1 MITKNYDA
9 DENDDAILPHLL
21 VSSAKVLQDSL
32 WITSTD
38 IVLTV
43 VNNSINAM
51 QHGKQLPCATQ
62 TT

>member
-51 QHGKQLPCATQ
+51 Q
-62 TT
+62 